1 MGMSGRYVVVT
12 DELLNSI
19 QSGEVSVHDCQVDLD
34 IDKTW
39 QMLQFTLNG
48 NLLDGEPPLG
58 YVVPLASQ
66 QYLGNYSDMDLFL
79 INNKQVLEAYMAL
92 EQLTPEDVRA
102 RFSLDKMLAEG
113 VYPVMEGWEEEE
125 IFQEIV
131 QTIDTIQ
138 ALFQVTVENGNGIIL
153 YVF

>member
-12 DELLNSI
+12 DELVNSI

-48 NLLDGEPPLG
+48 NLVDGEPPLG

-113 VYPVMEGWEEEE
+113 VYPVMEGWDEEETL
-125 IFQEIV
+125 QEIM
-131 QTIDTIQ
+131 QTIDQIQ
-138 ALFQVTVENGNGIIL
+138 ALFQVTVENGNGIIF